1 MSIEEL
7 IQFKT
12 DRNIVLAPRKTP
24 IGFVYCLLSGDIN
37 HACPS
42 DMRAL
47 NELLAVANGVNFEVV

>member
-24 IGFVYCLLSGDIN
+24 IGFVYCLLSGDISP
-37 HACPS
+37 ACPY
-42 DMRAL
+42 DMEAL
-47 NELLAVANGVNFEVV
+47 AELLELANGGMD